1 MMYMKR
7 KMLLAASLCLAAM
20 AWAQTPNVRLHGV
33 LRGMGSNK
41 VTMAYDGAASM
52 IGDSRDITLST
63 DAEGRFDTA
72 IYVARP
78 TYYLIYRNTL
88 YLSPGD
94 DLEFSLTS
102 ENRAA
107 VFSGK
112 GAAANNYLKDRL
124 FPHAGSYLEGGQHLK
139 KDYAATKAYIDSM
152 SVLRRQQLAALPD
165 TDDAFKAL
173 ESARIDA
180 DVVTSVLY
188 YPTYSLIY
196 AKTRKPEMTVKTIDS
211 FFVAHRDDV
220 RPLIRRIADD
230 RFLDVA
236 AVRGVLTNVM
246 ADSVNYC
253 SLQSAFVPT
262 SRMKELLLALKASMQ
277 VKSNVSEA
285 TLMQANMTAES
296 LKEEDF
302 AAELRWKIS
311 QAQKLEVGQ
320 TAYDIRMIDRN
331 GREHRLSEFKG
342 KRIYIDFWATWCGPC
357 IQESP
362 AFEALYE
369 EYKDKDVVFL
379 QVSIDKNLNA
389 WKNYISRHNK
399 RVPQFRSD
407 DPVLKEKWAV
417 LYIPR
422 FVLIDKDFRIA
433 SPFAPRPSEQQ
444 IRTLLQ

>member
-1 MMYMKR
+1 MYMER
-7 KMLLAASLCLAAM
+7 KILLTASLCLAAM

-33 LRGMGSNK
+33 LKGMGSNK

-52 IGDSRDITLST
+52 IGDSRDIVLTT
-63 DAEGRFDTA
+63 DAEGRFDTTL
-72 IYVARP
+72 YVARP
-78 TYYLIYRNTL
+78 TYYLIYRNLL

-94 DLEFSLTS
+94 DIEVRLTP
-102 ENRAA
+102 ENREA
-107 VFSGK
+107 VFRGK
-112 GAAANNYLKDRL
+112 GAEVNDYLKDRL
-124 FPHAGSYLEGGQHLK
+124 FPHAGSYLEGGQCLK
-139 KDYAATKAYIDSM
+139 KDFAATKAYIDSM
-152 SVLRRQQLAALPD
+152 ATLRRQQLAALPSA
-165 TDDAFKAL
+165 DAEFKAL
-173 ESARIDA
+173 EGARIDA
-180 DVVTSVLY
+180 DVANSVLY
-188 YPTYSLIY
+188 YPMYSLIY
-196 AKTRKPEMTVKTIDS
+196 AKKRKPEMTAKTIDS

-220 RPLIRRIADD
+220 LPLIRRIADD

-246 ADSVNYC
+246 ADSVNYR

-296 LKEEDF
+296 LKQEDF

-399 RVPQFRSD
+399 KVPQFRSD